1 MDTKKVMGG
10 RKQKRNPNIDRFI
23 RQREKIAFIMET
35 VKMLNVMV
43 EVYNLGGGNEESDE
57 MVEDM
62 LLDIHDACKEIVRDR

>member
-1 MDTKKVMGG
+1 MGG

-23 RQREKIAFIMET
+23 RQGEKIAFIMET

-62 LLDIHDACKEIVRDR
+62 LLDIRDACKEIVRDR